1 MKNIN
6 RQLFRTIA
14 LLIVVML
21 VSQVNAIKR
30 RFAPLPPSGV
40 SDYQYTIANDLQV
53 SDRVLEFDLYILAN
67 NPDQPFELAA
77 IQCGITVNPEIYNG
91 GTITAAILPGTSQ
104 LTNVAQN
111 PINLTFNQDD
121 NILKIAPRGAPGK
134 GKGSIISTSAPGT
147 RICRVS
153 LTNTVPF
160 KEMTHS
166 NLTFCFTTS
175 PYPTKVAEYIDGLNT
190 VLTSNSTNC
199 FSKATIY
206 TLNPTLTS
214 YGVSVYSKDKN
225 ILVTCTQ
232 MVKQISIYNTLGSI
246 IMFENNV
253 IGLKK
258 FEMNNYPNEYY
269 FVKIL
274 TDNEVFSQK
283 VLLK

>member
-77 IQCGITVNPEIYNG
+77 
-91 GTITAAILPGTSQ
+91 TAAILPGTSQ

>member
-175 PYPTKVAEYIDGLNT
+175 PYPTKVAEYISGMNT
-190 VLTSNSTNC
+190 VLMSNSTNC
-199 FSKATIY
+199 FSNASIT
-206 TLNPTLTS
+206 TLNQTLTS
-214 YGVSVYSKDKN
+214 NGVSIYSKDKN
-225 ILVTCTQ
+225 ILVTCSQ
-232 MVKQISIYNTLGSI
+232 MAKQITIYNTLGSI
-246 IMFENNV
+246 IMMENNV

-258 FEMNNYPNEYY
+258 FEMFNYPNEYY
-269 FVKIL
+269 FVKVL
-274 TDNEVFSQK
+274 TDNEVYTQK

>member
-6 RQLFRTIA
+6 RQLFRVIA

-21 VSQVNAIKR
+21 VSHVNAVKR
-30 RFAPLPPSGV
+30 RFAPLPPSTV
-40 SDYQYTIANDLQV
+40 SDYQYMIANDLQV

-77 IQCGITVNPEIYNG
+77 IQCGIIVNPEIYNG
-91 GTITAAILPGTSQ
+91 GIITAAILPGTSQ

-111 PINLTFNQDD
+111 PTNITFNQEN

-134 GKGSIISTSAPGT
+134 GKGSIISTTAPGT
-147 RICRVS
+147 RLCRVS

-160 KEMTHS
+160 KEMSHS

-175 PYPTKVAEYIDGLNT
+175 PYPTKIAEYISGMNT
-190 VLTSNSTNC
+190 VLMSNSTNC
-199 FSKATIY
+199 FSIASIN
-206 TLNPTLTS
+206 TLNQTLTS
-214 YGVSVYSKDKN
+214 NGVSIYSKDKN
-225 ILVTCTQ
+225 ILVTCPQ
-232 MVKQISIYNTLGSI
+232 MAKQITIYNTLGSI
-246 IMFENNV
+246 IMLENNV

-274 TDNEVFSQK
+274 TENEVYTQK